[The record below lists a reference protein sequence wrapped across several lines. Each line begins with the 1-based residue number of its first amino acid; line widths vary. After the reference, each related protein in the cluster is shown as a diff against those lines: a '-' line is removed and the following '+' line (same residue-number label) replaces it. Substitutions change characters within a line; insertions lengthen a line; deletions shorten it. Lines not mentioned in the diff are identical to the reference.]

1 MVKFIDLFSGI
12 GGFRIALERLGCEC
26 VFSSE
31 IDKYSRETYEA
42 NFDGFVHGDITEVD
56 EKDIPSHDILVGGF
70 PCQAFSIA
78 GVSKN
83 NSLGRAHGF
92 EHEKGIL
99 FFEILRIL
107 KSKKPQAF
115 LLENVSN
122 LLHHDK
128 GRTWQI
134 MQDYFI
140 QLGYSLHWKIIDA
153 SLIVPQSRKRIF
165 IVGLRDQSS
174 FEFPNIEQVPTNLSE
189 ILEDQVEE
197 KYTLKKTWEALKN
210 HQRRHEKR
218 GNGFG
223 YTVNE
228 RNVERTRTLTAR
240 YHKDGSEI
248 LIKQDNKNP
257 RRLTPRE
264 CSRLMGFPENFTIP
278 DSVADTRAYQQF
290 GNSVVPG
297 IVEEIAKKI
306 LEVIE

>member
-1 MVKFIDLFSGI
+1 MVTFVDLFSGI

-31 IDKYSRETYEA
+31 IDEYSRQTYEA
-42 NFDGFVHGDITEVD
+42 NFDGFVHGDITKVEV
-56 EKDIPSHDILVGGF
+56 KDIPSHDILVGGF

-83 NSLGRAHGF
+83 NSMGRGHGF
-92 EHEKGIL
+92 EHVKGYL
-99 FFEILRIL
+99 FFDILRIL

-122 LLHHDK
+122 LQHHGK
-128 GRTWQI
+128 GKTWQI
-134 MQDYFI
+134 MQDCLT

-165 IVGLRDQSS
+165 IVGLRDQAN
-174 FEFPNIEQVPTNLSE
+174 FEFPHIEQVSTKLGD

-197 KYTLKKTWEALKN
+197 KYTLKKTWDYLQEHKIMHKKA
-210 HQRRHEKR
+210 

-223 YTVNE
+223 YSIFNADSIK
-228 RNVERTRTLTAR
+228 TRTLTAR

-248 LIKQDNKNP
+248 LIEQIGKNP
-257 RRLTPRE
+257 RKLTPRE
-264 CSRLMGFPENFTIP
+264 CSRLMGFPDDFIIP
-278 DSVADTRAYQQF
+278 VSNTRAYQQF

>member
-1 MVKFIDLFSGI
+1 MVKFVDLFSGI

-31 IDKYSRETYEA
+31 IDEYSRQTYEA
-42 NFDGFVHGDITEVD
+42 NFDGVVHGDITEVD

-83 NSLGRAHGF
+83 NSLGRGHGF
-92 EHEKGIL
+92 EHEKGNL

-122 LLHHDK
+122 LQHHDK
-128 GRTWQI
+128 GKTWQI
-134 MQDYFI
+134 MQDYLT

-165 IVGLRDQSS
+165 IVGLRDQSN
-174 FEFPNIEQVPTNLSE
+174 FEFPNIEQVSTKLGD

-197 KYTLKKTWEALKN
+197 KYTLKKGTWDYLQEHKIKHKKA
-210 HQRRHEKR
+210 

-223 YTVNE
+223 YSIFNADSIK
-228 RNVERTRTLTAR
+228 TRTLTGR

-248 LIKQDNKNP
+248 LIEQIGKNP
-257 RRLTPRE
+257 RKLTPRE
-264 CSRLMGFPENFTIP
+264 CLRLMGFPENFIIP
-278 DSVADTRAYQQF
+278 VYNTRAYQQF

>member
-92 EHEKGIL
+92 EHEKGNL

-153 SLIVPQSRKRIF
+153 SLIVPQSRKRIY

>member
-1 MVKFIDLFSGI
+1 M
-12 GGFRIALERLGCEC
+12 
-26 VFSSE
+26 
-31 IDKYSRETYEA
+31 
-42 NFDGFVHGDITEVD
+42 
-56 EKDIPSHDILVGGF
+56 
-70 PCQAFSIA
+70 
-78 GVSKN
+78 
-83 NSLGRAHGF
+83 
-92 EHEKGIL
+92 KGYL

-122 LLHHDK
+122 LQHHENGK
-128 GRTWQI
+128 TWQI
-134 MQDYFI
+134 MQDSLT

-165 IVGLRDQSS
+165 IVGLRDQSN
-174 FEFPNIEQVPTNLSE
+174 FEFPNIEQLPTKLGD

-197 KYTLKKTWEALKN
+197 KYTLKKTWDYLQEHKIMHKKA
-210 HQRRHEKR
+210 

-223 YTVNE
+223 YSIFNADSIK
-228 RNVERTRTLTAR
+228 TRTLTAR

-248 LIKQDNKNP
+248 LIEQIGKNP
-257 RRLTPRE
+257 RKLTPRE
-264 CSRLMGFPENFTIP
+264 CSRLMGFPENFIIP
-278 DSVADTRAYQQF
+278 VYNTRAYQQF

>member
-264 CSRLMGFPENFTIP
+264 CSNL
-278 DSVADTRAYQQF
+278 V
-290 GNSVVPG
+290 
-297 IVEEIAKKI
+297 
-306 LEVIE
+306 

>member
-1 MVKFIDLFSGI
+1 MVTFVDLFSGI

-31 IDKYSRETYEA
+31 IDEYSRQTYEA
-42 NFDGFVHGDITEVD
+42 NFDGLVHGDITEVD
-56 EKDIPSHDILVGGF
+56 EKNIPPHDILVGGF

-83 NSLGRAHGF
+83 NSLGRGHGF
-92 EHEKGIL
+92 EHVKGHL

-122 LLHHDK
+122 LPHHEK
-128 GRTWQI
+128 GKTWQV
-134 MQDYFI
+134 MQDCLT

-165 IVGLRDQSS
+165 IVGLRDQSN
-174 FEFPNIEQVPTNLSE
+174 FEFPNIEQVSTKLGD

-197 KYTLKKTWEALKN
+197 KYTLKMTWDYLQEHKIMHKKA
-210 HQRRHEKR
+210 

-223 YTVNE
+223 YSIFNADSIK
-228 RNVERTRTLTAR
+228 TRTLTAR

-248 LIKQDNKNP
+248 LIEQIGKNP
-257 RRLTPRE
+257 RKLTPRE
-264 CSRLMGFPENFTIP
+264 CSRLMGFPDDFIIP
-278 DSVADTRAYQQF
+278 VSNTRAYQQF

-297 IVEEIAKKI
+297 IVEEITKKI

>member
-1 MVKFIDLFSGI
+1 
-12 GGFRIALERLGCEC
+12 
-26 VFSSE
+26 
-31 IDKYSRETYEA
+31 
-42 NFDGFVHGDITEVD
+42 
-56 EKDIPSHDILVGGF
+56 
-70 PCQAFSIA
+70 
-78 GVSKN
+78 
-83 NSLGRAHGF
+83 
-92 EHEKGIL
+92 
-99 FFEILRIL
+99 
-107 KSKKPQAF
+107 
-115 LLENVSN
+115 
-122 LLHHDK
+122 
-128 GRTWQI
+128 

-153 SLIVPQSRKRIF
+153 SLIVPQSRKRIY